1 MILNNTTTPTPTTTT
16 TTPATTPLA
25 PPSMPTTPKAP
36 ATPTNAPSAPPS
48 ITGKVNGSIYQ
59 PLSTPLSVR
68 TEDTI
73 LLASVKTTPMNKS
86 IKHDLFP
93 EVTFCNLSTD
103 DLTADRNRLKN
114 SIITINENAAAM
126 TTLANGQGKKRK
138 RLISD
143 ESGDST
149 ESGLSEKKKPEM
161 PDGGYGWVVVFASL
175 VVSLIAD
182 GLSFS
187 FGLIN
192 TQLLDYFGESPSK
205 TAWISSLFF
214 SVPLLMGP
222 IWSNL
227 VDKYGCRKMTI
238 LGGLVS
244 AIGFGLSSICNS
256 VEMLMVTFGI
266 ISGLGLGI
274 GYVTA
279 VVSIA
284 FWFDKKRTFAT
295 GIGASGTGIGT
306 FLYAPLTQWLIDN
319 YGWRGA
325 TLILAGTMLNA
336 CVCGALMRDPDW
348 LIEENRLE
356 SRSQSVTT
364 FSNSSVC
371 LEEIKKLL
379 DTGATKEYV
388 LDTLVTKNNT
398 EANQQIDDPHEGIMK
413 KYRSELF
420 LPTFLG
426 SQDLDL
432 DLYEVKSMSRRSLRH
447 KEGVEAPSRENL
459 LSMSSTGNPCVSA
472 TAAVIGSPDDT
483 MMGGIPIEVAENA
496 RRHFLA
502 SIETLSPSEKIS
514 HPRTPMNTSL
524 GSLRSSTDEGY
535 LTQKYSR
542 DHNNHA
548 AENYANSR
556 FSLNENIFFAAKN
569 VTDSFKDLR
578 VNGYRHNS
586 VDILNPEVH
595 SYFTCIKDESAALIE
610 ANLRKHNELSGRN
623 RSGGGPAVITIPE
636 NEALLGQNAKTAL
649 KRTRVD
655 SITGMRR
662 LSKSKKPSYRSNL
675 RRNISIRNSNFLKD
689 MRIHRN
695 SIHYRGAMLNTH
707 RYRLRASSCPNIY
720 RNSMTTIAK
729 EEEDTWYDNL
739 IETMKSVFDFSLFK
753 DVKFTLFNLS
763 TLFLFIWFIIPYLY
777 LPEYMKTYDYDAV
790 ESAKMISAIGVA
802 QTIGMIGLGYVGDCS
817 WMNVNVCYSGCM
829 LICGLSVVLMPLLM
843 SSYAGLL
850 TLCIIFGFTF
860 ASSFSFTPSILVS
873 IVDLDDFTCAYGLVL
888 LVQGIGMIAGPPIAG
903 AIYETTLRWD
913 DTFYF
918 AGVFIALS
926 GILSYLIEFCEKK
939 RTESDSDVSELKK
952 INLIH

>member
-1 MILNNTTTPTPTTTT
+1 MILNNTTNST
-16 TTPATTPLA
+16 TTPTSPLLA
-25 PPSMPTTPKAP
+25 PSMPAMP
-36 ATPTNAPSAPPS
+36 AEAVETQATNATATRAPP
-48 ITGKVNGSIYQ
+48 TAQNKVNGSIYQ
-59 PLSTPLSVR
+59 PLSTPLSVK
-68 TEDTI
+68 TDDSALFT
-73 LLASVKTTPMNKS
+73 SVKTTPMNKS

-93 EVTFCNLSTD
+93 EVTFCNLSTE
-103 DLTADRNRLKN
+103 DLSGQNNASRLLRN
-114 SIITINENAAAM
+114 SIITINENAAM
-126 TTLANGQGKKRK
+126 TALANSNNCKKRT
-138 RLISD
+138 RLISN
-143 ESGDST
+143 ESGDSI

-192 TQLLDYFGESPSK
+192 TELLSYFGESPSK

-244 AIGFGLSSICNS
+244 AIGFGLSSLCNS

-398 EANQQIDDPHEGIMK
+398 EANQQIDDPHESHMK

-426 SQDLDL
+426 SQDFDL
-432 DLYEVKSMSRRSLRH
+432 DLYGVKSMSRRSLRQ
-447 KEGVEAPSRENL
+447 KDGVEAPSRENL
-459 LSMSSTGNPCVSA
+459 LSMSSAGNPCVSA

-483 MMGGIPIEVAENA
+483 LMGGIPNEVAENA

-502 SIETLSPSEKIS
+502 SIETLSPSEKRS
-514 HPRTPMNTSL
+514 EPRTPRNASL

-542 DHNNHA
+542 EHNQHA
-548 AENYANSR
+548 SENYANSR
-556 FSLNENIFFAAKN
+556 YSLNENIFFAANN
-569 VTDSFKDLR
+569 VASSFKDLR
-578 VNGYRHNS
+578 VNGFRHNS
-586 VDILNPEVH
+586 VDFLNPEVH
-595 SYFTCIKDESAALIE
+595 SYFTPVKEESAALIE
-610 ANLRKHNELSGRN
+610 SNVRRHNENIR
-623 RSGGGPAVITIPE
+623 GGPAVITIPE
-636 NEALLGQNAKTAL
+636 NEALLDQRTNKVVM
-649 KRTRVD
+649 KRTRTD

-729 EEEDTWYDNL
+729 EDE
-739 IETMKSVFDFSLFK
+739 
-753 DVKFTLFNLS
+753 
-763 TLFLFIWFIIPYLY
+763 
-777 LPEYMKTYDYDAV
+777 
-790 ESAKMISAIGVA
+790 
-802 QTIGMIGLGYVGDCS
+802 
-817 WMNVNVCYSGCM
+817 
-829 LICGLSVVLMPLLM
+829 
-843 SSYAGLL
+843 
-850 TLCIIFGFTF
+850 
-860 ASSFSFTPSILVS
+860 
-873 IVDLDDFTCAYGLVL
+873 
-888 LVQGIGMIAGPPIAG
+888 
-903 AIYETTLRWD
+903 
-913 DTFYF
+913 
-918 AGVFIALS
+918 
-926 GILSYLIEFCEKK
+926 
-939 RTESDSDVSELKK
+939 DVSRL
-952 INLIH
+952 

>member
-1 MILNNTTTPTPTTTT
+1 MISKSNNNT
-16 TTPATTPLA
+16 
-25 PPSMPTTPKAP
+25 
-36 ATPTNAPSAPPS
+36 S
-48 ITGKVNGSIYQ
+48 ISSQKQNGSIYQ
-59 PLSTPLSVR
+59 PLTTPLSDSK
-68 TEDTI
+68 TE
-73 LLASVKTTPMNKS
+73 LSPAVVASVKTTPLNKS

-93 EVTFCNLSTD
+93 EVTFCNLSSE
-103 DLTADRNRLKN
+103 DLQEHEENARMLKN
-114 SIITINENAAAM
+114 SIITINAADNTAM
-126 TTLANGQGKKRK
+126 TSLANGTGNGNGNAKKRT
-138 RLISD
+138 RLISND
-143 ESGDST
+143 SGDSID
-149 ESGLSEKKKPEM
+149 SGSTEKKKPEM

-192 TQLLDYFGESPSK
+192 TELLDYFGESPSK

-238 LGGLVS
+238 IGGVVS
-244 AIGFGLSSICNS
+244 AIGFGLSSVVNS

-306 FLYAPLTQWLIDN
+306 FLYAPLTQWLIDT

-398 EANQQIDDPHEGIMK
+398 EANQQIEDLNETHMK
-413 KYRSELF
+413 RYRSELF
-420 LPTFLG
+420 LPTFLS
-426 SQDLDL
+426 SQELEE
-432 DLYEVKSMSRRSLRH
+432 LYEVKSTSRRSLRL

-459 LSMSSTGNPCVSA
+459 LSMSSAGNPYA
-472 TAAVIGSPDDT
+472 TAAIIGSPDDT
-483 MMGGIPIEVAENA
+483 MMGGIPSEVAETAKKN
-496 RRHFLA
+496 FLA
-502 SIETLSPSEKIS
+502 SIETLSPSEKRS
-514 HPRTPMNTSL
+514 SGNRTPLNTSL
-524 GSLRSSTDEGY
+524 ISLRSSTDEGY
-535 LTQKYSR
+535 LTQKYTR
-542 DHNNHA
+542 EHNNHTD
-548 AENYANSR
+548 NCANSR
-556 FSLNENIFFAAKN
+556 YSLNENIFFAAK
-569 VTDSFKDLR
+569 KDLR
-578 VNGYRHNS
+578 PNGHRHNS
-586 VDILNPEVH
+586 VDVLNPVVH
-595 SYFTCIKDESAALIE
+595 SYFTAIKDNGLALIE
-610 ANLRKHNELSGRN
+610 SNLKKHNEIVNSTSASRN
-623 RSGGGPAVITIPE
+623 GGPAVITIPE
-636 NEALLGQNAKTAL
+636 DEPLTGQQTKAPI
-649 KRTRVD
+649 KRTRID

-695 SIHYRGAMLNTH
+695 SMHYRGAMLSTH

-729 EEEDTWYDNL
+729 EDEDTWYDNL
-739 IETMKSVFDFSLFK
+739 IDTMKSVFDFSLFK

-777 LPEYMKTYDYDAV
+777 LPEYLKMHDYDT
-790 ESAKMISAIGVA
+790 SASAQLISAIGIA
-802 QTIGMIGLGYVGDCS
+802 QTIGMIGLGYLGDRS

-829 LICGLSVVLMPLLM
+829 LICGLSVVLMPLLV
-843 SSYAGLL
+843 SSYNGLL
-850 TLCIIFGFTF
+850 ALCIIFGFTF

-888 LVQGIGMIAGPPIAG
+888 LVQGVGMIAGPPIAG
-903 AIYETTLRWD
+903 AIYEATLRWD
-913 DTFYF
+913 NAFYF
-918 AGVFIALS
+918 AGAFICLS
-926 GILSYLIEFCEKK
+926 GIAAYLIEFCEKK
-939 RTESDSDVSELKK
+939 PKESDSDVSVIKK
-952 INLIH
+952 VH